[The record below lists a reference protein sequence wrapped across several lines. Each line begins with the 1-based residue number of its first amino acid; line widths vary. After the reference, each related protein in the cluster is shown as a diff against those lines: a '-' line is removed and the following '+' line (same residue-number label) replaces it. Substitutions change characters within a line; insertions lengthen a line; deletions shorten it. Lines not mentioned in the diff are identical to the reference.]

1 MYPDT
6 AGREGCPCSTEM
18 ENLTTTGQMKH
29 GRLVY
34 AQIDMMLERFE
45 GRVCNS
51 KAACFPLLNFSI

>member
-34 AQIDMMLERFE
+34 AQIDMMRDL
-45 GRVCNS
+45 RVEC
-51 KAACFPLLNFSI
+51 ATVRLLVSPY